1 MIWKQIV
8 ERRNAAP
15 SADELENLKYLLTQ
29 SKADLNKSYGH
40 PYYYGPRGYRIVTAA
55 AEGYYDHLIS
65 LGLDPKGVDFDG
77 SSRLMRCLEDREC
90 SMTHMIRLA
99 NDYIASGLKTKTL
112 GGFTATML
120 FCMNQHNFRSD
131 PKRFDLLAL
140 LIKLD
145 DINAQNFAGNT
156 ALHYCMANSD
166 LTAAKMLVDA
176 GANRDVKNLNGVS
189 PLLWAFVTE
198 NGSRMNLKWQPTTV
212 QAVGELA
219 QGSKFSFNDKLPL
232 FEKSL
237 NQIFLENGD
246 AASSKAASA
255 FN

>member
-1 MIWKQIV
+1 
-8 ERRNAAP
+8 
-15 SADELENLKYLLTQ
+15 
-29 SKADLNKSYGH
+29 
-40 PYYYGPRGYRIVTAA
+40 
-55 AEGYYDHLIS
+55 
-65 LGLDPKGVDFDG
+65 
-77 SSRLMRCLEDREC
+77 
-90 SMTHMIRLA
+90 
-99 NDYIASGLKTKTL
+99 
-112 GGFTATML
+112 ML

>member
-1 MIWKQIV
+1 MHQLLLGKISDF
-8 ERRNAAP
+8 
-15 SADELENLKYLLTQ
+15 SADALPPEITRLAPEGVRRQRWLAGRVLLSRFFPQLPEIT
-29 SKADLNKSYGH
+29 
-40 PYYYGPRGYRIVTAA
+40 YGPHGKPAFHEETPVWFNFSHSGDDIALFLSD
-55 AEGYYDHLIS
+55 EGEVGCDIEVIRPRKNWQAIAREVFS
-65 LGLDPKGVDFDG
+65 VGELD
-77 SSRLMRCLEDREC
+77 E
-90 SMTHMIRLA
+90 
-99 NDYIASGLKTKTL
+99 
-112 GGFTATML
+112 
-120 FCMNQHNFRSD
+120 
-131 PKRFDLLAL
+131 
-140 LIKLD
+140 
-145 DINAQNFAGNT
+145 INAQNFAGNT